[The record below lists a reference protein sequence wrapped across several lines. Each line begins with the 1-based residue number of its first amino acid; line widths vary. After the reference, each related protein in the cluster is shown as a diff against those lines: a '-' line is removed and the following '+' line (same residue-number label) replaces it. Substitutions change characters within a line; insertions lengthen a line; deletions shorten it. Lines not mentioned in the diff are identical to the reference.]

1 MTRNVM
7 IAKVHVARKQL
18 GMDEPAY
25 RGLLQRATGKAS
37 SGDCTEAQL
46 TLVLAEFRRL
56 GWKPATNPAASGRRP
71 SEKPYVRKIFAL
83 WGTLARDGALKDG
96 SRAALVAF
104 IERQTG
110 VSHPDWLT
118 AEQANSVTEG
128 LKAIQQRSA
137 RK

>member
-1 MTRNVM
+1 MIRNVM

-18 GMDEPAY
+18 GMDETAY
-25 RGLLQRATGKAS
+25 RGLLQRETGKTS

-46 TLVLAEFRRL
+46 TRVLAEFRRL
-56 GWKPATNPAASGRRP
+56 GWKPATNPAASGRAR
-71 SEKPYVRKIFAL
+71 SEKPHVRKIFAL
-83 WGTLARDGALKDG
+83 WGDLSRSGALKDS

-118 AEQANSVTEG
+118 AAQANSVTEG

>member
-18 GMDEPAY
+18 DMDETAY
-25 RGLLQRATGKAS
+25 RELLTRTTTKS
-37 SGDCTEAQL
+37 SAGDCDEAEL
-46 TLVLAEFRRL
+46 DRVLAEMKRL
-56 GWKPATNPAASGRRP
+56 GWKPATNPAASGRCP
-71 SEKPYVRKIFAL
+71 SEKPHVRKIFAL
-83 WGTLARDGALKDG
+83 WGSLARTAAIKDG

-118 AEQANSVTEG
+118 AAQANSVTEA
-128 LKAIQQRSA
+128 LKAIQQRSG

>member
-18 GMDEPAY
+18 DMDEAAY
-25 RGLLQRATGKAS
+25 RGLLQRATGKTS
-37 SGDCTEAQL
+37 TRDCAPAEL
-46 TLVLAEFRRL
+46 ERVLAEFKRL

-71 SEKPYVRKIFAL
+71 SEKPHVRKIFAL
-83 WGTLARDGALKDG
+83 WGSLAGTGAIKDG

-104 IERQTG
+104 IERQTS

-118 AEQANSVTEG
+118 AAQANSVTEA

>member
-7 IAKVHVARKQL
+7 ISKVHVARKQL
-18 GMDEPAY
+18 DMDETAY
-25 RGLLQRATGKAS
+25 RELLQRAVGKAS
-37 SGDCTEAQL
+37 ARDCNPAEL
-46 TLVLAEFRRL
+46 DRVLAEFKRL

-83 WGTLARDGALKDG
+83 WGSIARTGAIKDG

-118 AEQANSVTEG
+118 AAQANSVTEA